1 MNPLL
6 EQNKTESFMEN
17 TSTVTQEF
25 GLDNSTERHFYFH
38 VSANQIPFVITGVIL
53 FAIGFVGNSLTLIS
67 LTCFKEL
74 RTRYYALVGS
84 LSASGLLMSLVVPLN
99 IFSRQECIFPD
110 FWFITEVLKSSL
122 YLIAALH
129 MINIAG
135 ERFIVIKYP
144 MKHKIILSV
153 KRLKIFLFFVWFI
166 PILFVIFNICFI
178 IDPVSVFKEGE
189 LHRNNCV
196 FGYTIEILD
205 MCAVVIAYGIS
216 NVTLLILSI
225 KIMIIYRKN
234 ARKMAGSI
242 HVRNSK
248 YSQRKQLRLSV
259 TLAIVKVMFL
269 VTYTPIAIVKVIQVS
284 NSNLSAESLK
294 SAKDV
299 ADIFAF
305 SSSAA
310 NFLIYIGRIKAF
322 RKAYRKICLCRCC
335 EKLY

>member
-1 MNPLL
+1 
-6 EQNKTESFMEN
+6 
-17 TSTVTQEF
+17 
-25 GLDNSTERHFYFH
+25 
-38 VSANQIPFVITGVIL
+38 
-53 FAIGFVGNSLTLIS
+53 
-67 LTCFKEL
+67 
-74 RTRYYALVGS
+74 
-84 LSASGLLMSLVVPLN
+84 
-99 IFSRQECIFPD
+99 
-110 FWFITEVLKSSL
+110 
-122 YLIAALH
+122 
-129 MINIAG
+129 
-135 ERFIVIKYP
+135 
-144 MKHKIILSV
+144 
-153 KRLKIFLFFVWFI
+153 
-166 PILFVIFNICFI
+166 
-178 IDPVSVFKEGE
+178 
-189 LHRNNCV
+189 
-196 FGYTIEILD
+196 

-216 NVTLLILSI
+216 NITLLILSI